1 MVSSA
6 FKSGTQK
13 KLLQKSRFLRKSKN
27 LLAPCNI
34 THTQKRIYVLSTSNG
49 DHYSTQ
55 RFHEILFFVYFSFS
69 QSLICST
76 SDTRLR
82 KITSLAIYALYEVYT
97 SQIHSTSAIPSEK
110 RQVQQNC
117 LQHIFFSCVH
127 LEQCLQKSTTL
138 RQKYSSKKFTMASTY
153 PF

>member
-6 FKSGTQK
+6 FKVVRK
-13 KLLQKSRFLRKSKN
+13 KLLQKSRLLCKLKN
-27 LLAPCNI
+27 LLAPCNKI
-34 THTQKRIYVLSTSNG
+34 THTRVLSTSNG
-49 DHYSTQ
+49 DYSTQ

-82 KITSLAIYALYEVYT
+82 KITSLAIYALYELYT
-97 SQIHSTSAIPSEK
+97 SQIHTSTIPSEK

>member
-6 FKSGTQK
+6 FESGTQK
-13 KLLQKSRFLRKSKN
+13 KNYCKKAGFCANQKICWR
-27 LLAPCNI
+27 LAI
-34 THTQKRIYVLSTSNG
+34 SHTQKRMYVLSTSNG
-49 DHYSTQ
+49 DYSTQ

-82 KITSLAIYALYEVYT
+82 KITSLAIYALYELYT

-117 LQHIFFSCVH
+117 LQHIFF
-127 LEQCLQKSTTL
+127 
-138 RQKYSSKKFTMASTY
+138 RAYISSSVYKNLL
-153 PF
+153 P